1 VAARESDR
9 VRAKHA
15 QVNLH
20 IFGPQ
25 VIVASNTFCGE
36 PTSKIAKETFENLCD
51 MWRYLVND
59 VIQVAKEILESFK
72 GLTASHSPMLGSL
85 IKSTANNST
94 SHLFPL
100 SNNSGQQQQLM
111 PGYRDPLTMEEEQQQ
126 QQLIGYNN
134 SISGLGQARL
144 VASNNNNGIGSLG
157 RGGGHQSIPRQHY
170 QPPYSHSRYPADR
183 GHPDGMS
190 HRSGDGTWGGG
201 SGYGGGGDFPP
212 YMSRGTAGLSGG
224 GYIPGSGSR
233 SGMAAAL
240 DILDMYKEVGG
251 EENAIL
257 KHARAMLCM
266 AQVMHKFT
274 LGSSPAGTGDP
285 GGGGGPIAGTGPA
298 PQRKIIKTTQDFF
311 TQAEFFAEESNR
323 LYKLIRMFSYLVPTG
338 EDKRMLMQ
346 IADHIPRHCGQMQ
359 LLIQLPGVG
368 KESTFRKVDAIIK
381 ENNQIVYLVAKVV
394 QICFANAK
402 KYELDFRGVTLAGP
416 AGGSGDDAAATFGS
430 SGGAGGGGSS
440 SLDTGIG
447 FGSSRR
453 GGPPA
458 AAAGNKRTR
467 VSFLLY

>member
-1 VAARESDR
+1 M
-9 VRAKHA
+9 
-15 QVNLH
+15 
-20 IFGPQ
+20 
-25 VIVASNTFCGE
+25 
-36 PTSKIAKETFENLCD
+36 CD

-59 VIQVAKEILESFK
+59 VTQVAKEILETFK
-72 GLTASHSPMLGSL
+72 GFPPHSPMMGSL
-85 IKSTANNST
+85 KPAANNSGVGGT
-94 SHLFPL
+94 SSSHSFPM
-100 SNNSGQQQQLM
+100 SNSGQFLSQ
-111 PGYRDPLTMEEEQQQ
+111 QQQ
-126 QQLIGYNN
+126 QQLLPNYRDPLLMEDTVGYHNSLNN
-134 SISGLGQARL
+134 SLRGA
-144 VASNNNNGIGSLG
+144 
-157 RGGGHQSIPRQHY
+157 GGGLHHSGHHHLHRQHY
-170 QPPYSHSRYPADR
+170 QPPHHATASHYPTTTMGDR

-190 HRSGDGTWGGG
+190 HRGSEGGPPWGGG
-201 SGYGGGGDFPP
+201 GGYNGSSDFSPYFPRGYGGGGP
-212 YMSRGTAGLSGG
+212 SGG
-224 GYIPGSGSR
+224 YVAGSGSR

-240 DILDMYKEVGG
+240 DILDMYKDVGG

-257 KHARAMLCM
+257 KHARTMLGM
-266 AQVMHKFT
+266 AQAMHKFT
-274 LGSSPAGTGDP
+274 LGGSSHPAAVDAVEVA
-285 GGGGGPIAGTGPA
+285 GGSTTPL
-298 PQRKIIKTTQDFF
+298 RRIKTTQDFF

-338 EDKRMLMQ
+338 EDKRVLMQ

-381 ENNQIVYLVAKVV
+381 ENNQIMYLIAKVV

-402 KYELDFRGVTLAGP
+402 KYDLDFRGITLAGP
-416 AGGSGDDAAATFGS
+416 AGGPGDDAAATFGS